1 MPFKIPKK
9 IKFETITPKSGKG
22 SISAHSSII
31 RCGLY
36 VWHTNMRL
44 TTVIGGVI
52 GSSVGIKTGSKV
64 RVEIGISNDSV
75 LVTYSK
81 GKAGDEGCYIARS
94 NGNAKYPRPVKDVRF
109 LTTLDHHLHKYFSNK
124 PVTLTPC
131 EYVIKNKSIIVKLHN
146 VLLK

>member
-9 IKFETITPKSGKG
+9 IKFETINPKKGKG

-44 TTVIGGVI
+44 TTVIGGVVA
-52 GSSVGIKTGSKV
+52 SSVGIKTGSKV

-94 NGNAKYPRPVKDVRF
+94 NGNAKYPRTFKDIRF
-109 LTTLDHHLHKYFSNK
+109 LTTLDHHLHKYFSDK

-131 EYVIKNKSIIVKLHN
+131 EYVIKNKSIIIKLHS

>member
-1 MPFKIPKK
+1 MPFKIHKK
-9 IKFETITPKSGKG
+9 IKFETITPKKGKG
-22 SISAHSSII
+22 SISTHSGTI

-52 GSSVGIKTGSKV
+52 GSSVGIQTGSKV

-109 LTTLDHHLHKYFSNK
+109 LTTLDHHLHKHLSDK

>member
-22 SISAHSSII
+22 AISAHSSII

>member
-1 MPFKIPKK
+1 MAFKIPKK
-9 IKFETITPKSGKG
+9 IKFETITPKKGKG
-22 SISAHSSII
+22 AITAHSGTI

-44 TTVIGGVI
+44 TTVIGGLI

-64 RVEIGISNDSV
+64 RMEIGISNDSV
-75 LVTYSK
+75 LVTYSR

-94 NGNAKYPRPVKDVRF
+94 NGNSKYPRPFQDVRF
-109 LTTLDHHLHKYFSNK
+109 LVTLDHRLHKHFSDK

-131 EYVIKNKSIIVKLHN
+131 EYVIKNKSIIIKLHS

>member
-44 TTVIGGVI
+44 TTVIGGVVA
-52 GSSVGIKTGSKV
+52 SSVGIKTGSKV

-94 NGNAKYPRPVKDVRF
+94 NGNAKYPRPVKDIRF
-109 LTTLDHHLHKYFSNK
+109 LTTLDHHLHKHFSDK
-124 PVTLTPC
+124 PITLTPC

>member
-1 MPFKIPKK
+1 MTFKIPKK
-9 IKFETITPKSGKG
+9 IKFEAVTPKKGKG
-22 SISAHSSII
+22 SISAHSSTI

-44 TTVIGGVI
+44 TTVIGGVV

-94 NGNAKYPRPVKDVRF
+94 NGNAKYPRPFQDMRF
-109 LTTLDHHLHKYFSNK
+109 LTTLDHHLHKYFSDK

-146 VLLK
+146 ILLK

>member
-9 IKFETITPKSGKG
+9 IKFERISPKKGKG
-22 SISAHSSII
+22 SFSAHSRII

-36 VWHTNMRL
+36 VWHRNMRL
-44 TTVIGGVI
+44 TTVMGGEI
-52 GSSVGIKTGSKV
+52 GSSVGIITGSKV

-81 GKAGDEGCYIARS
+81 AKAVDQGCYIARS
-94 NGNAKYPRPVKDVRF
+94 NGKAKYPRPFPDTRF
-109 LTTLDHHLHKYFSNK
+109 LTTLDHHLHKHFTDK

-131 EYVIKNKSIIVKLHN
+131 EYVIKNKKVIVELHN